1 MKEIMKKMKNT
12 LFAFVFL
19 FTLIGK
25 TDAQPELYVYDGP
38 NYCVGSQ
45 VWFGA
50 INAGKDNQWD
60 FNGEGQS
67 KLTFPKFTFK
77 TAGNKTITFSTI
89 INGTRWVTKLNL
101 VILELPTI
109 KVKLQS
115 PQEQCFENNVFCFT
129 DSSFNQNGAKIAK
142 VRYSLGDG
150 QHLSFNQPT
159 MPQNFCFSL
168 NEEKG
173 GEVPLYIEIED
184 EKGCVNNDVIYS
196 ALKIREKIGARF
208 TIDKPMGCDSVIAK
222 IDNVT
227 RIDKSKVKK
236 ITWYWGDGSTSS
248 EWGPTLKKTFDGKG
262 VYNPAVA
269 IETLDGCKDSFTVMA
284 SRLNIKFG
292 FDAFLPSCN
301 TIIDLHDSSTMFDPC
316 SWIMKNCNS
325 STTMQCD
332 FINEWLIDW
341 GDGRKNVFKRDSALK
356 VGLPDRIIHEYTRN
370 GWFKIQYHLKT
381 NKGSEDSIS
390 RWIKITGPRPKFNF
404 TDFEG
409 NEAIIYAGDSIQVS
423 NLSDTPSRQSD
434 WTWFWGDGK
443 IYDTREKD
451 RFLWHTYKKPGK
463 YLVFLQQYDSL
474 IFSPTLGKYCPAT
487 FPDTPTQKPYIV
499 IVLPRDTQ
507 TGFVSQP
514 VIPNIDVFPNPSRGE
529 FEIKMPS
536 QIIQE
541 VEIFS
546 SDGRLVWSERFI
558 SNQNSQTIKLNE
570 KPGIYFMRIN
580 EAVWRKIEI
589 VD

>member
-1 MKEIMKKMKNT
+1 MKNR
-12 LFAFVFL
+12 LFVILIL

-25 TDAQPELYVYDGP
+25 TDAQPELHVYDGP

-89 INGTRWVTKLNL
+89 IDGTRWVTKLNL
-101 VILELPTI
+101 VISELPTLR
-109 KVKLQS
+109 VKLKS
-115 PQEQCFENNVFCFT
+115 PQEQCFENNLFCFT

-142 VRYSLGDG
+142 IRYSLGDG
-150 QHLSFNQPT
+150 QHLALTQPT
-159 MPQNFCFSL
+159 MPQTFCFSL

-173 GEVPLYIEIED
+173 GAVPLFIEIED
-184 EKGCVNNDVIYS
+184 EKGCVNNEVMNS
-196 ALKIREKIGARF
+196 TLKIREKIGARF

-222 IDNVT
+222 IDNVS

-248 EWGPTLKKTFDGKG
+248 EWGPILKKTFDGKG
-262 VYNPAVA
+262 IYNPAVA

-292 FDAFLPSCN
+292 FDAGLPSCN
-301 TIIDLHDSSTMFDPC
+301 TIIYFHDSSTMFDPC

-341 GDGRKNVFKRDSALK
+341 GDGKKNIIKRDSALK
-356 VGLPDRIIHEYTRN
+356 VSLPDSIKHKYTHN

-381 NKGSEDSIS
+381 DKGSEDSIS
-390 RWIKITGPRPKFNF
+390 RWIKIAGPRPKFNF

-409 NEAIIYAGDSIQVS
+409 NEATIYVGDSIQVS
-423 NLSDTPSRQSD
+423 NLSDTPSIRSY
-434 WTWFWGDGK
+434 WAWFWGDGK
-443 IYDTREKD
+443 IDDKKD
-451 RFLWHTYKKPGK
+451 PFLWHTYQKPGK
-463 YLVFLQQYDSL
+463 YLLFLEHYDSL
-474 IFSPTLGKYCPAT
+474 IFSPKARRYCPAT
-487 FPDTPTQKPYIV
+487 FPDTPSQKPYII

-514 VIPNIDVFPNPSRGE
+514 VNSNIGIFPNPSRGE

-536 QIIQE
+536 QKIQK

-546 SDGRLVWSERFI
+546 LDGRLIWSESFV
-558 SNQNSQTIKLNE
+558 SLQNSQTIKINA
-570 KPGIYFMRIN
+570 KPSIYFIRIN

-589 VD
+589 ID